1 MNENLIREIAEEI
14 LEAADTLRSKEE
26 LNAVEQGQMIA
37 YAETLCI
44 MQDALSGYDLAE
56 YGLDFDV
63 DKKYLL

>member
-1 MNENLIREIAEEI
+1 MNENLIREIAGEI

-26 LNAVEQGQMIA
+26 LNSVEQGQMIA